1 TTLFRSCGDGAG
13 DAAWDRGGATGLP
26 RRQDREEALRD
37 RVLAARGR
45 ARLDELRLTLVTD
58 RTQTRG
64 RELLTVVGECLA
76 AGLPAVQVR
85 EKDLGAAEL
94 ALLCRRLRGLT
105 LDTRALLI
113 V

>member
-1 TTLFRSCGDGAG
+1 GRPHDPGVRGGPGPGGAG
-13 DAAWDRGGATGLP
+13 GGEAARRRGGAAGVP
-26 RRQDREEALRD
+26 RRQDRQEALRD

-64 RELLTVVGECLA
+64 RELVSVVGDCLA

-85 EKDLGAAEL
+85 EKDLGAA
-94 ALLCRRLRGLT
+94 A
-105 LDTRALLI
+105 
-113 V
+113 